1 METTTTND
9 KEKNL
14 IILIDKLTN
23 QLNFSEKI
31 KRIKKLIA
39 EKKEKSSN
47 KKIKYATIAF
57 AGAAISAISFYN
69 GQPTELNEI
78 LFLISTVIGL
88 PVTSISLIIE
98 ILNERRANKN
108 FLNEIEKIIME

>member
-39 EKKEKSSN
+39 EKKEKSFDN
-47 KKIKYATIAF
+47 KKIKYATFFIA
-57 AGAAISAISFYN
+57 AYIISVICFYN
-69 GQPTELNEI
+69 GQLTKLSEI
-78 LFLISTVIGL
+78 LFLFSTVIGL
-88 PVTSISLIIE
+88 PVTLISLIIE
-98 ILNERRANKN
+98 IRVNKN
-108 FLNEIEKIIME
+108 FLNEIEKIIM